1 MKIIFIALICSFLFV
16 AKARATYVPI
26 TVSNG
31 STSFQMINTL
41 RFNGDVSISNPSL
54 GQANVEINANASNL
68 FNGSFTD
75 NALIRGDSSSTI
87 QSSAVLLDDLNNL
100 TNVNSIHLNGT
111 SSISEVLRVNGA
123 VLMNGV
129 VKSNPEFSNGNCGTS
144 KTINWNNGNRQSI
157 VLNNASCALSFT
169 APSGVGTSS
178 FLLKVVQDASG
189 NRTVSWP
196 ETVKWPNSTGISLST
211 AANAIDMVSCYYD
224 GANYFCIAVF
234 RFG

>member
-1 MKIIFIALICSFLFV
+1 MKVIFIVLILLTFLV
-16 AKARATYVPI
+16 KAQATYVPI

-75 NALIRGDSSSTI
+75 NALIRGDTSSTI
-87 QSSAVLLDDLNNL
+87 QTSAVLLDDLNNL

-129 VKSNPEFSNGNCGTS
+129 VKSSPEFSNGNCGTS

-157 VLNNASCALSFT
+157 VLNNASCTLSFT

-211 AANAIDMVSCYYD
+211 PANAIDMVSCYYD